1 MKQLKR
7 ANGTGSV
14 YKLSGRRTRP
24 YVAMVTTYYSTNYD
38 GSKTKRLQKRTPLGY
53 FRTRDEAMLA
63 LLEYNRN
70 PYELSENDITFAEL
84 YDAWSAEHYKGLSAS
99 AIRTYKSAYSYFSP
113 IHELKFKNI
122 RPRDIERCINKAEVH
137 SATKK
142 RMKSLCGLLYDFA
155 IKNEIIGVNYARLC
169 NNVKADPPKYNRIP
183 FKDDEIKLLWK
194 HRNDPYVG
202 FILVALYTGMRPGE
216 LVELKKHNVNLRE
229 KYFVGGFK
237 TEAGTDRIIPI
248 HDKIYAI
255 ISDYYQ
261 KSVENIDG
269 NLFISDNGNPISY
282 FQYRRY
288 FMNIM
293 DRFGMSHLPH
303 DTRHTFISLA
313 KEAGMDEYI
322 LKLIVGHA
330 IEDITERVYTHRN
343 IEALRREIAK
353 IK

>member
-70 PYELSENDITFAEL
+70 PYELTENDITFAEL

-169 NNVKADPPKYNRIP
+169 NNVKSDPPKYNRIP

-261 KSVENIDG
+261 KSVENIDR